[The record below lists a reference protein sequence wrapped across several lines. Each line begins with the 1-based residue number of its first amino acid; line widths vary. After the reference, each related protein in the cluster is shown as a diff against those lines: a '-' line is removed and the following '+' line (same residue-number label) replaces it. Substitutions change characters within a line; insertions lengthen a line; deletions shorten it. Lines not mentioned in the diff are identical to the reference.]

1 MARTTPSSPLSR
13 ATPPLSPTAGG
24 TPSRLAVAP
33 ASPST
38 PQCAIPA
45 SPHTPGRGRA
55 GGASTPPPP
64 ATPRT
69 PRPEITLRQP
79 SSQASQ
85 KRAPAAVRKTSR
97 ALRAIRALIRSL
109 PIVAPAACRPAS
121 ALPRRYT
128 KPHDGHGH
136 GGGGGARVTGTFYG
150 HRRARITL
158 AVQER
163 PGSLPSLVLELGVPT
178 GKLMQELSAGGHVR
192 IALEC
197 EKKSKKSPPPDG
209 NGNGGGGSVSLL
221 EEAMWTAY
229 VNGRRVGYAVRREA
243 SEGDLAVMQLLSTVS
258 VGAGVLPG
266 DVVDAPAGAEADG
279 EVAYMRAGFDRVVG
293 SKDSESFY
301 MVNPEGGAGGGT
313 ELSIFL
319 VRV

>member
-1 MARTTPSSPLSR
+1 MSRTTPSSPLQR
-13 ATPPLSPTAGG
+13 ATSPLSPAAGG

-45 SPHTPGRGRA
+45 SPHTPGRARA
-55 GGASTPPPP
+55 GEPTPPP

-79 SSQASQ
+79 SSQ
-85 KRAPAAVRKTSR
+85 KRAPAAVRKPSR

-128 KPHDGHGH
+128 KPHDGHG
-136 GGGGGARVTGTFYG
+136 GARVTGTFYG

-158 AVQER
+158 TVQER
-163 PGSLPSLVLELGVPT
+163 AGSLPSLVLEIGVPT
-178 GKLMQELSAGGHVR
+178 GKLMKELSAGGHVR

-197 EKKSKKSPPPDG
+197 EKKSKKSTPPEGG
-209 NGNGGGGSVSLL
+209 NVSLL

-258 VGAGVLPG
+258 VGVGVLPG

-301 MVNPEGGAGGGT
+301 MINPVGGAGGGT

>member
-1 MARTTPSSPLSR
+1 MPHATPSSPLSR

-38 PQCAIPA
+38 PQCGIPA
-45 SPHTPGRGRA
+45 SPHTPGQGQGGRVDAAA
-55 GGASTPPPP
+55 GHAAPGDHAP
-64 ATPRT
+64 AAD
-69 PRPEITLRQP
+69 
-79 SSQASQ
+79 ASQ
-85 KRAPAAVRKTSR
+85 KRAPAAVRKPSR

-121 ALPRRYT
+121 ALPRRYA
-128 KPHDGHGH
+128 KPHDGH
-136 GGGGGARVTGTFYG
+136 GGGARVTGTFYG

-163 PGSLPSLVLELGVPT
+163 PGSLPWLVLEIGVPT

-197 EKKSKKSPPPDG
+197 EKKSKKSSPPDG
-209 NGNGGGGSVSLL
+209 DGGSVSLL

-243 SEGDLAVMQLLSTVS
+243 TEGDLAVMQLLSTVS

-266 DVVDAPAGAEADG
+266 DVVDAAAGAEAEG

-293 SKDSESFY
+293 SKDSESLY
-301 MVNPEGGAGGGT
+301 MVNPEGGATAGT

>member
-1 MARTTPSSPLSR
+1 MPRTTPTSPLASR
-13 ATPPLSPTAGG
+13 ATPPLSPTAAG

-45 SPHTPGRGRA
+45 SPHTPGRRA
-55 GGASTPPPP
+55 AAPSTPPP

-79 SSQASQ
+79 LSQASSQ
-85 KRAPAAVRKTSR
+85 KHNAPAAVRKPSSR
-97 ALRAIRALIRSL
+97 ALRAIRALFRSL
-109 PIVAPAACRPAS
+109 PIIAPAACRPGSS

-128 KPHDGHGH
+128 RPHDGHG
-136 GGGGGARVTGTFYG
+136 GDGARVTGTFYG

-178 GKLMQELSAGGHVR
+178 GKLMQEISTGGHIR

-197 EKKSKKSPPPDG
+197 EKKAKKSPSPSPAD
-209 NGNGGGGSVSLL
+209 GGSVGLL

-243 SEGDLAVMQLLSTVS
+243 TEGDLAVMQLLSTVS

-266 DVVDAPAGAEADG
+266 DIVDVPAGEADG
-279 EVAYMRAGFDRVVG
+279 EVTYMRAGFDRVIG

-301 MVNPEGGAGGGT
+301 MVSPEGDAGGGT
-313 ELSIFL
+313 ELSIFF